1 MSPSLDVA
9 DVTRKFSE
17 ATERREMIVHEQLTA
32 MERCVCEHD
41 PLILHPHRDTQLCT
55 PSDTPSHTPLC
66 THLTH
71 PCAHTL
77 THTLVHTPSHT
88 PLCTHLHT
96 HTLTHPLTHTPS
108 RTPSHTHLH
117 IPSHRDEHKA
127 LQQRFTSLNVSGHL
141 WKDLAVM
148 REGVEIETTAM
159 ARRRLLMNYDW

>member
-1 MSPSLDVA
+1 VSLSLDVA

-17 ATERREMIVHEQLTA
+17 ATERREMIAHEQLTA
-32 MERCVCEHD
+32 MERCVCKHD
-41 PLILHPHRDTQLCT
+41 PLILHPHRGTQSYT

-66 THLTH
+66 TQPHTH
-71 PCAHTL
+71 PCAHNL
-77 THTLVHTPSHT
+77 THTLVHTPSRI
-88 PLCTHLHT
+88 T
-96 HTLTHPLTHTPS
+96 HTLVHTPS
-108 RTPSHTHLH
+108 YTHPHTPPHTRTPSH
-117 IPSHRDEHKA
+117 RDQHKA